1 MNKHIRLAATAAFL
15 TFPCI
20 CFASYLVQLTNGT
33 QFVVYQ
39 YWEEANQIRFYS
51 RGGAVGIPKDCV
63 RDIRESD
70 IAVENET
77 DKRSSST
84 LSGTVHT
91 SAKKDGQV
99 RDTSEG
105 KKGGDEIINLEYYK
119 GKKLRLKAELNKALE
134 QFRHSSSNRDPQANK
149 KAVDDITR
157 VSGQILDLT
166 AELREKNKGVLPAW
180 WEGL

>member
-1 MNKHIRLAATAAFL
+1 MNKRILLAATAAFL
-15 TFPCI
+15 TYPCI

-39 YWEEANQIRFYS
+39 YWEETNQIRFYS
-51 RGGAVGIPKDCV
+51 RGGAVGIPKGCV

-70 IAVENET
+70 IPIERET
-77 DKRSSST
+77 DRRSSST
-84 LSGTVHT
+84 LSGTAHT
-91 SAKKDGQV
+91 SAKKDSLA
-99 RDTSEG
+99 REASEE
-105 KKGGDEIINLEYYK
+105 KEGGDEIISLEYYK

-134 QFRHSSSNRDPQANK
+134 QFRQSSSNRDPEANK
-149 KAVDDITR
+149 KAIEDMTR